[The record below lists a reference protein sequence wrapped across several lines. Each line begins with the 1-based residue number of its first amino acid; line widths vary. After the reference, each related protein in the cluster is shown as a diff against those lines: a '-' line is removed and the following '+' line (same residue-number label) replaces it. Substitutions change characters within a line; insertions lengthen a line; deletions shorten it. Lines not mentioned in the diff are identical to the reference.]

1 MGSGY
6 QWNQLTPSPKITGL
20 VPQFETNIMIQKT
33 KRETEEKNVLERKI
47 PKMRQ
52 VDNMEVKKK
61 EQHKE

>member
-1 MGSGY
+1 
-6 QWNQLTPSPKITGL
+6 
-20 VPQFETNIMIQKT
+20 MIQKT

-61 EQHKE
+61 SNTKNDKDI